1 MSNTSGTRLP
11 ISSERTSE
19 PGRSRYSLDV
29 SEVPEQSLP
38 VSIALLVEQVC
49 GDGTLTDRPL
59 CDSVDPD
66 ALDALFDPPGGDAS
80 GVSVSFTHGDCR
92 IRVEG
97 GERIE
102 VVEDA

>member
-11 ISSERTSE
+11 ISSESTNE
-19 PGRSRYSLDV
+19 PGRCRYSLDLSDV
-29 SEVPEQSLP
+29 QDMSLP
-38 VSIALLVEQVC
+38 VSIALLLEEVC
-49 GDGTLTDRPL
+49 EPGALADRPL
-59 CDSVDPD
+59 CDTVDPD
-66 ALDALFDPPGGDAS
+66 ALNALFDPPGGDAS

-102 VVEDA
+102 LVEGV